1 MRLTAPRVL
10 PLTMLAMAALLTA
23 KCASLVLSASA
34 ATNAV
39 PAAVPAAKPPP
50 GQAAATAT
58 AAAPA
63 SSSITERS
71 REAAQPPPPT
81 VDAVLTDLRKR
92 SQDLDARESAL
103 HARESVVAAAA
114 QKLDQRIAEL
124 KALQSRL
131 EQLGAQ
137 QHARDDADWLALVSL
152 YEKMKPRDAA
162 RIFNDL
168 DMKVLVKLLDRM
180 NGRRAAAVLAAMAPD
195 KARDTTDELARLRE
209 QRMAEANAAK

>member
-1 MRLTAPRVL
+1 MTLAAPRVL
-10 PLTMLAMAALLTA
+10 PMTMLAMAALLTV

-34 ATNAV
+34 ATNPV
-39 PAAVPAAKPPP
+39 PAAAPAAKPTPP
-50 GQAAATAT
+50 QAATVVPT
-58 AAAPA
+58 PSPAPA
-63 SSSITERS
+63 KET
-71 REAAQPPPPT
+71 AQPPAPPP
-81 VDAVLTDLRKR
+81 DAVLTDLRKR
-92 SQDLDARESAL
+92 SQELDAREAAL
-103 HARESVVAAAA
+103 RTRESVIAAAA

-124 KALQSRL
+124 KALQARL

-168 DMKVLVKLLDRM
+168 DMGVLVKLLDRM
-180 NGRRAAAVLAAMAPD
+180 NGRRASAILAAMNPD

-209 QRMAEANAAK
+209 KRVAEANAAK